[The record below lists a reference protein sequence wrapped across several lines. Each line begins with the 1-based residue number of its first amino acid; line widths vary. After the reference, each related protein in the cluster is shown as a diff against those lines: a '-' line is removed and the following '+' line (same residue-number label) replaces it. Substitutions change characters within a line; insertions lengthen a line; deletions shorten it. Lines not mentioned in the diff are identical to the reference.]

1 MPNDEPV
8 PAASQAP
15 PARAPFAWQPLTPR
29 GVAAFA
35 PATLSRLLLV
45 ELIVAALAAGVIVWL
60 LAIAWFPTIRQAIRQ
75 LPEQGAIRN
84 HHLTLP
90 LNGAQTLAET
100 NFLMIVVDLEK
111 QRNATQTSD
120 LLVEFHKTNIQI
132 CSLFGCVVF
141 DYPDGWNFEFNRP
154 KLTPWWEAWEPIFLG
169 LAAALVIG
177 GLFLSW
183 ALLATIYCWVV
194 RLLGFFKDRD
204 LNWRSSWRLASAALM
219 PGALLF
225 TAGIFGY
232 GLGFVDLIRLVL
244 LFAVHLA
251 VGWVYLAISPWYA
264 PQLPG
269 VLQRGVNPFA
279 GE

>member
-1 MPNDEPV
+1 MADDEPA
-8 PAASQAP
+8 PAATEAP
-15 PARAPFAWQPLTPR
+15 VARAPFAWQPLTPR

-45 ELIVAALAAGVIVWL
+45 ELIVAALGAGVIVWL
-60 LAIAWFPTIRQAIRQ
+60 LAVAWFPTVRQAIRQ

-84 HHLTLP
+84 RQLASP
-90 LNGAQTLAET
+90 LNGAKTLAET

-120 LLVEFHKTNIQI
+120 LLLEFHKANFQV
-132 CSLFGCVVF
+132 CSIFGCMVF
-141 DYPDGWNFEFNRP
+141 DYPEGWNVEFNRP

-169 LAAALVIG
+169 LAAVIVIA
-177 GLFLSW
+177 GLFFSW
-183 ALLATIYCWVV
+183 ALLATIYCGVV

-219 PGALLF
+219 PAALLF

-232 GLGFVDLIRLVL
+232 GLGVVDLIRLVL
-244 LFAVHLA
+244 LFVVHLV
-251 VGWVYLAISPWYA
+251 VGWIYLAISPWFV
-264 PQLPG
+264 PRLPG
-269 VLQRGVNPFA
+269 VLQRGVNPFSQ
-279 GE
+279 